1 MIVRL
6 LGGSDEVQGESP
18 GPYVRTL
25 WVRFGIYK
33 QNKRAIYI
41 HSGVANS
48 LRKCLSNIQIPHDM
62 DYVVRRNKHRLSV
75 GFGSYATNIRSL
87 RSASALWAEVPLN
100 LPGLIKV
107 IQHSTT

>member
-6 LGGSDEVQGESP
+6 LGGSDEVQGETP

-41 HSGVANS
+41 HYGVANS
-48 LRKCLSNIQIPHDM
+48 LRKYLSNIQIPHDM
-62 DYVVRRNKHRLSV
+62 DYVVS
-75 GFGSYATNIRSL
+75 TNIRSL